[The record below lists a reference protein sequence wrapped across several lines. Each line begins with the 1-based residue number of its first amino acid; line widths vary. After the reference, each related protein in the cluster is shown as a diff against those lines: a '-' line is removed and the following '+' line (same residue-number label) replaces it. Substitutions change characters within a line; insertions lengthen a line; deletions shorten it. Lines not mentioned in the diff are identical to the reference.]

1 MPSEQRPSA
10 PQSNPARGRDAQAHK
25 GISALAR
32 LWSMV
37 ADAADILQS
46 AGSRFY
52 TVCEDF
58 KRYQYCPIFSP
69 QPLDLVPPLVEI
81 FGFDVCP
88 TASAVAGFICQCEN
102 VLNDVIHRSSL
113 VSLVN
118 SDQSAKACLSGD
130 Y

>member
-58 KRYQYCPIFSP
+58 KRCQYCPIFSP
-69 QPLDLVPPLVEI
+69 QPLDLVPSVSTFAQLRPLSQ
-81 FGFDVCP
+81 
-88 TASAVAGFICQCEN
+88 ASSANARMCSTMSFIAHLLSAYTE
-102 VLNDVIHRSSL
+102 SL
-113 VSLVN
+113 KL
-118 SDQSAKACLSGD
+118 
-130 Y
+130 